1 MNRNIMQ
8 RQMFAKGGA
17 AFPDL
22 SGDGRVT
29 RKDILMGRGV
39 PMQEGGD
46 PQMAQLQA
54 QADAMGITLRELLA
68 IMTNDSI
75 FQSEAARRELK
86 GIGEAMGASTA
97 MMAAPMPQGPPEAAR
112 LGISKEQ
119 RLELLNQ
126 QQASALNALRENPRM
141 PVAEQGNLARLGPG
155 ERIVSVED
163 GSVIASGIPVM
174 EFNRLSQADQERLT
188 GLMPSQEGPKGLPKQ
203 VFDSLSSEVQNQILG
218 MTQEPV
224 GMAMGGDPA
233 MAQGVG
239 SMMPPPPAM
248 PPAQGPMGN
257 EEVMDPE
264 VVEGMLIQAQENIG
278 NIDEAEDYE
287 TVINAIRGEEAP
299 ISARYEELAEIVGE
313 EDAAQTPESVL
324 TLVQP
329 AIVMG
334 AVDQGI
340 GGLAAEEMS
349 EPVQGAMA
357 QGIMSTVAPPPQ
369 PAAPGPEMMDPAMMG
384 AGQQP
389 PVNFNQG
396 GLVRRGDNQ
405 PVQYFNQGG
414 ETLADFQKM
423 LGLNVTSPQNL
434 SQASSLAGTIPA
446 YEPTYDERVL
456 AAAKGA
462 EARYVNAGLGSAE
475 SRAADLEEQKRMTQA
490 QILFDVA
497 NTALA
502 FSGPMENE
510 RKGLSPAERLALAA
524 QKTQLLPTIGA
535 RAQQQL
541 EYKRA
546 AGKEERALKLA
557 AVQRGETQ
565 VDANIAAEQALA
577 VKKAEM
583 AGKRYTM
590 QPDDVLTDV
599 NGRVLFEGEGGTIN
613 IPEGGTV
620 INKKTGAVV
629 ATGSDKLYNLSPGT
643 KLVDANGATMAEG
656 KGQTVNVAPGTKVV
670 NIDTKEVIA
679 EGILPA
685 VKGIPRDV
693 WNTLSAKAQ
702 QSIVDN
708 PSVNGVPASIFTQ
721 LSRDDQ
727 NIILKITSNNVKG
740 IPRPIYDALSEED
753 QRKVM
758 LGAESREERIKD
770 IPVSVFNKLPEAVRN
785 NILGATQVLSSD
797 QRIVSVEDGS
807 VIAEAAPKPIY
818 KTVNNQLVVIDP
830 KTNGVTPLF
839 GTAELPE
846 ADYMQLTVNGVT
858 TVVDKNTQK
867 GRDALTA
874 ANALNAKTP
883 GSAQFNTISSAQKP
897 PTPKGFLVRNEEGD
911 RVGIFTSYDGKSY
924 VNEEGKIVPL
934 DSNDVPV
941 SDTITYDVLKGESV
955 RTNANDQLIELDEK
969 IISSLTDDKG
979 NALAGGAREEVRN
992 ALKQA
997 RLGTGFW
1004 SSVYAGIDNV
1014 LGGVVAPEYF
1024 AETFQNTQD
1033 ARQFTRMVGIL
1044 GRSALAA
1051 SPRFAVA
1058 DLNLTMTLFP
1068 DPASFLANPVTE
1080 ARKLIPL
1087 SQELS
1092 NEKRRIL
1099 TAIRDVPDMP
1109 STQKATLNQ
1118 KLYEINR
1125 LTELLGPVLS
1135 LNTMQTSTSIR
1146 PAIDEAAAL
1155 QSEAVKAGKNN

>member
-1 MNRNIMQ
+1 MNRSVLA

-22 SGDGRVT
+22 SGDGKIT
-29 RKDILMGRGV
+29 QKDILMGRGV

-54 QADAMGITLRELLA
+54 QADAMGISLQELLR
-68 IMTNDSI
+68 M
-75 FQSEAARRELK
+75 
-86 GIGEAMGASTA
+86 
-97 MMAAPMPQGPPEAAR
+97 
-112 LGISKEQ
+112 ISG
-119 RLELLNQ
+119 
-126 QQASALNALRENPRM
+126 NALRENPRM
-141 PVAEQGNLARLGPG
+141 PVAEQENIARLGPG
-155 ERIVSVED
+155 ENLYNSEGQKI
-163 GSVIASGIPVM
+163 ISGIPVM

-188 GLMPSQEGPKGLPKQ
+188 GLMPSTEDARSRNPDMENYIDESGELFYDPASGAASRRQM
-203 VFDSLSSEVQNQILG
+203 FDEAAAIAAKYQQ
-218 MTQEPV
+218 PV

-248 PPAQGPMGN
+248 PEGQGMA
-257 EEVMDPE
+257 EQAMDPQVLE
-264 VVEGMLIQAQENIG
+264 SVLSEAENQITAL
-278 NIDEAEDYE
+278 DEAEDYE
-287 TVINAIRGEEAP
+287 TVINNIRGEEAP
-299 ISARYEELAEIVGE
+299 IEERYEELASIVGE
-313 EDAAQTPESVL
+313 EDARQTPESVL

-329 AIVMG
+329 AMVMG

-340 GGLAAEEMS
+340 GGLAQGAMA

-357 QGIMSTVAPPPQ
+357 QGIMSTVEQ
-369 PAAPGPEMMDPAMMG
+369 PAME
-384 AGQQP
+384 AGGTP
-389 PVNFNQG
+389 PVNFKDG

-405 PVQYFNQGG
+405 PVQMFSNGG
-414 ETLADFQKM
+414 ETLADFQRM
-423 LGLNVTSPQNL
+423 LGRAPIGNL
-434 SQASSLAGTIPA
+434 RAGSRAAGLIPTTPDPKPTYKDRLREASS
-446 YEPTYDERVL
+446 
-456 AAAKGA
+456 AARDLYA
-462 EARYVNAGLGSAE
+462 EFGLGSAE
-475 SRAADLEEQKRMTQA
+475 SRAAELEEQKNLTQA
-490 QILFDVA
+490 QMLFDIA
-497 NTALA
+497 NTALTFA
-502 FSGPMENE
+502 APMQGE
-510 RKGLSPAERLALAA
+510 RPGMSAAERLAMAA
-524 QKTQLLPTIGA
+524 TSTQLPQTIGA

-541 EYKRA
+541 EAKKA
-546 AGKEERALKLA
+546 AGKEERALGLA
-557 AVQRGETQ
+557 AVQRGEAIIDKE
-565 VDANIAAEQALA
+565 DAAASALA
-577 VKKAEM
+577 IKKAEM
-583 AGKRYTM
+583 AGKRFQM
-590 QPDDVLTDV
+590 GPDDVLTDA
-599 NGRVLFEGEGGTIN
+599 NGKVLFEGKGGTIN
-613 IPEGGTV
+613 VPEGGTV

-629 ATGSDKLYNLSPGT
+629 ATGADKLYNLSPGT
-643 KLVDANGATMAEG
+643 KLIDATGATIAEG
-656 KGQTVNVAPGTKVV
+656 KGQTVSVAPGTKIV
-670 NIDTKEVIA
+670 NTDTKEVIA

-693 WNTLSAKAQ
+693 WNTLSSKAQ
-702 QSIVDN
+702 QSILDN
-708 PSVNGVPASIFTQ
+708 PSVNGIPASIFTQ
-721 LSRDDQ
+721 LDREDQ

-740 IPRPIYDALSEED
+740 IPRALFNTLTED
-753 QRKVM
+753 DQAKIMGTKSVN
-758 LGAESREERIKD
+758 EERIKD
-770 IPVSVFNKLPEAVRN
+770 IPKSIFENLPEAVRN
-785 NILGATQVLSSD
+785 SILGATQVLSSD

-874 ANALNAKTP
+874 ANELNSKTP

-897 PTPKGFLVRNEEGD
+897 PTPKGFLVRNEKGD
-911 RVGIFTSYDGKSY
+911 RVGIFTSYDGKTY
-924 VNEEGKIVPL
+924 VNEEGKIVSL

-955 RTNANDQLIELDEK
+955 RTNANDKLIELDEK
-969 IISSLTDDKG
+969 IISGLTNDKG
-979 NALAGGAREEVRN
+979 VALAGGAREEVRN

-1068 DPASFLANPVTE
+1068 DPASFLANPATE

-1087 SQELS
+1087 SQELA
-1092 NEKRRIL
+1092 NERRRIL
-1099 TAIRDVPDMP
+1099 TAIRDVPEMP

-1125 LTELLGPVLS
+1125 LTELLGPVLA
-1135 LNTMQTSTSIR
+1135 LNTMQTSTNISS
-1146 PAIDEAAAL
+1146 AVDAAAAL
-1155 QSEAVKAGKNN
+1155 QSEAVKAGKNKK

>member
-1 MNRNIMQ
+1 MYAN
-8 RQMFAKGGA
+8 GG
-17 AFPDL
+17 
-22 SGDGRVT
+22 
-29 RKDILMGRGV
+29 
-39 PMQEGGD
+39 
-46 PQMAQLQA
+46 
-54 QADAMGITLRELLA
+54 
-68 IMTNDSI
+68 
-75 FQSEAARRELK
+75 
-86 GIGEAMGASTA
+86 
-97 MMAAPMPQGPPEAAR
+97 
-112 LGISKEQ
+112 
-119 RLELLNQ
+119 
-126 QQASALNALRENPRM
+126 
-141 PVAEQGNLARLGPG
+141 
-155 ERIVSVED
+155 
-163 GSVIASGIPVM
+163 
-174 EFNRLSQADQERLT
+174 
-188 GLMPSQEGPKGLPKQ
+188 
-203 VFDSLSSEVQNQILG
+203 
-218 MTQEPV
+218 
-224 GMAMGGDPA
+224 
-233 MAQGVG
+233 
-239 SMMPPPPAM
+239 
-248 PPAQGPMGN
+248 
-257 EEVMDPE
+257 
-264 VVEGMLIQAQENIG
+264 
-278 NIDEAEDYE
+278 E
-287 TVINAIRGEEAP
+287 TVADFR
-299 ISARYEELAEIVGE
+299 RML
-313 EDAAQTPESVL
+313 
-324 TLVQP
+324 
-329 AIVMG
+329 
-334 AVDQGI
+334 
-340 GGLAAEEMS
+340 
-349 EPVQGAMA
+349 
-357 QGIMSTVAPPPQ
+357 
-369 PAAPGPEMMDPAMMG
+369 
-384 AGQQP
+384 GQAP
-389 PVNFNQG
+389 PVNLAAGSNAA
-396 GLVRRGDNQ
+396 GL
-405 PVQYFNQGG
+405 
-414 ETLADFQKM
+414 
-423 LGLNVTSPQNL
+423 
-434 SQASSLAGTIPA
+434 IPTTPDP
-446 YEPTYDERVL
+446 EPTYKDRL
-456 AAAKGA
+456 RKAASGTRDLYA
-462 EARYVNAGLGSAE
+462 EFGLGSEE
-475 SRAADLEEQKRMTQA
+475 SRAADLEEQRNLTKANM
-490 QILFDVA
+490 LFDIA

-502 FSGPMENE
+502 FAAPLQGATGRETA
-510 RKGLSPAERLALAA
+510 AERLAMA
-524 QKTQLLPTIGA
+524 TQQTKLLPTIGA
-535 RAQQQL
+535 RAQAQRDAEQ
-541 EYKRA
+541 A
-546 AGKEERALKLA
+546 AKKEERALGLA
-557 AVQRGETQ
+557 AVQRGESILDKE
-565 VDANIAAEQALA
+565 DAAASALA

-583 AGKRYTM
+583 AGKRHKM
-590 QPDDVLTDV
+590 GPDDVLTDA
-599 NGRVLFEGEGGTIN
+599 NGNVLFEGKGGTIN
-613 IPEGGTV
+613 VPEGGTV

-629 ATGSDKLYNLSPGT
+629 ATGSDKLYNLPPGT
-643 KLVDANGATMAEG
+643 VLIDATGATIAEG
-656 KGQTVNVAPGTKVV
+656 KGQTVSVAPGTKIV
-670 NIDTKEVIA
+670 NTDTKEVIA

-693 WNTLSAKAQ
+693 WDTLSAKAK
-702 QSIVDN
+702 QSIMDN

-807 VIAEAAPKPIY
+807 VIAEAAPKPVY
-818 KTVNNQLVVIDP
+818 KEVNGQLVVIDP
-830 KTNGVTPLF
+830 KTNEASPIF
-839 GTAELPE
+839 GTADLPE

-867 GRDALTA
+867 GRDALAA
-874 ANALNAKTP
+874 ANELNAKTP

-924 VNEEGKIVPL
+924 VNEKGEIVSL

-969 IISSLTDDKG
+969 IISGLTNDKG
-979 NALAGGAREEVRN
+979 DALAGGAREEVRN

-1024 AETFQNTQD
+1024 SETFQNTQD

-1068 DPASFLANPVTE
+1068 DPASFLANPATE

-1092 NEKRRIL
+1092 NERRRIL
-1099 TAIRDVPDMP
+1099 TAIRDVPSMP

-1146 PAIDEAAAL
+1146 SAVDEAAAL

>member
-1 MNRNIMQ
+1 MMSRDIMQ

-17 AFPDL
+17 AFPDM

-29 RKDILMGRGV
+29 QKDILMGRGV
-39 PMQEGGD
+39 IPMQEGGD
-46 PQMAQLQA
+46 PMA
-54 QADAMGITLRELLA
+54 
-68 IMTNDSI
+68 
-75 FQSEAARRELK
+75 
-86 GIGEAMGASTA
+86 
-97 MMAAPMPQGPPEAAR
+97 MAA
-112 LGISKEQ
+112 
-119 RLELLNQ
+119 
-126 QQASALNALRENPRM
+126 
-141 PVAEQGNLARLGPG
+141 
-155 ERIVSVED
+155 
-163 GSVIASGIPVM
+163 
-174 EFNRLSQADQERLT
+174 
-188 GLMPSQEGPKGLPKQ
+188 
-203 VFDSLSSEVQNQILG
+203 
-218 MTQEPV
+218 
-224 GMAMGGDPA
+224 
-233 MAQGVG
+233 
-239 SMMPPPPAM
+239 MMPPQDPAAM
-248 PPAQGPMGN
+248 MDPMAGGQA
-257 EEVMDPE
+257 MDPE
-264 VVEGMLIQAQENIG
+264 VVQSLLQKAQSNLD

-287 TVINAIRGEEAP
+287 TVINSLRGDDAP
-299 ISARYEELAEIVGE
+299 IEARYAELAELVGP
-313 EDAAQTPESVL
+313 EDAQQTPESVL
-324 TLVQP
+324 ALVQP
-329 AIVMG
+329 AIIMN

-340 GGLAAEEMS
+340 GGLAAEEMTA
-349 EPVQGAMA
+349 PVEGAMA
-357 QGIMSTVAPPPQ
+357 EGIMSTVAPPPQ
-369 PAAPGPEMMDPAMMG
+369 PEMMAAPPAAPGPMMDPAMMG
-384 AGQQP
+384 GPP

-405 PVQYFNQGG
+405 PVQYFAQGG

-423 LGLNVTSPQNL
+423 LGLNITSPQNL
-434 SQASSLAGTIPA
+434 TQASSQAGTIPA

-456 AAAKGA
+456 SAAKGA
-462 EARYVNAGLGSAE
+462 EARYAAAGLGTPAE
-475 SRAADLEEQKRMTQA
+475 RAAELEEQKNLTQA
-490 QILFDVA
+490 QMFFDVA
-497 NTALA
+497 GAALA
-502 FSGPMENE
+502 YANPTQAEIQAGRS
-510 RKGLSPAERLALAA
+510 LSPAERLAAA
-524 QKTQLLPTIGA
+524 VSETKLLPTIGA

-541 EYKRA
+541 EYKKA
-546 AGKEERALKLA
+546 ANKEERALKLA

-565 VDANIAAEQALA
+565 VDKEDAAASALA

-583 AGKRYTM
+583 AGKRYKM
-590 QPDDVLTDV
+590 GPDDVLTDTS
-599 NGRVLFEGEGGTIN
+599 GKVLFEGKGGTIN
-613 IPEGGTV
+613 VPEGGTV

-629 ATGSDKLYNLSPGT
+629 ATGADKLYNLSPGT
-643 KLVDANGATMAEG
+643 KLVDATGATISEG
-656 KGQTVNVAPGTKVV
+656 KGQTVSVAPGTKIV
-670 NIDTKEVIA
+670 NTDTQEVIA

-693 WNTLSAKAQ
+693 WNTLSSKAK
-702 QSIVDN
+702 QSILDN
-708 PSVNGVPASIFTQ
+708 PSVNGIPASIFTQ
-721 LSRDDQ
+721 LDREDQ

-740 IPRPIYDALSEED
+740 IPRALFNSLTED
-753 QRKVM
+753 DQAKIMGTKSVN
-758 LGAESREERIKD
+758 EERIKD
-770 IPVSVFNKLPEAVRN
+770 IPRSIFENLPEAVRN
-785 NILGATQVLSSD
+785 SILGATQVLSSD

-839 GTAELPE
+839 GTAQLPE

-897 PTPKGFLVRNEEGD
+897 PTPKGFLVRNKEGD

-979 NALAGGAREEVRN
+979 DALAGGAREEVRN

-1014 LGGVVAPEYF
+1014 LGGVVAPDYF
-1024 AETFQNTQD
+1024 SKTFQNTQD

-1068 DPASFLANPVTE
+1068 DPASFLANPATE

-1092 NEKRRIL
+1092 NERRRIL

-1125 LTELLGPVLS
+1125 LTELLGPVLA
-1135 LNTMQTSTSIR
+1135 LNTMPTSTSISS
-1146 PAIDEAAAL
+1146 AVEEAAAL
-1155 QSEAVKAGKNN
+1155 QSDAVKAGKSNN